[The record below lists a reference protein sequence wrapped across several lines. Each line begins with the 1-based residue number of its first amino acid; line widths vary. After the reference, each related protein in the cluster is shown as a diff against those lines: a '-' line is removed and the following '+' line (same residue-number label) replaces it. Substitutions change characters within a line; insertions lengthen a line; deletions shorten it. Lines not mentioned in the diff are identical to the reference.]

1 MKTNPIH
8 PSIEGRGMGR
18 GKFSYNRISYFF
30 VNWPATE
37 AVALATA
44 S

>member
-1 MKTNPIH
+1 MIFKALHEDDGCICPIAK
-8 PSIEGRGMGR
+8 R
-18 GKFSYNRISYFF
+18 YFF